1 MPGDWQTETPSK
13 PDRPARLT
21 DEEFRALR
29 KARRIRR
36 RLARRERNKRRLLV
50 TIAILPSMFTLGNG
64 LLGFAAIYL
73 ATRTAIDGE
82 PALLGVAAWLLF
94 AAMVCDMLD
103 GRLARFARKTSDFGA
118 QLDSMCDAISF
129 GVAPPILMIRTVMGA
144 VHGQISKVPVLW
156 RLSDIG
162 VERVLWLIGGIYVA
176 GAVLRLARF
185 NVENEPDESYH
196 MSFRGLP
203 SPGAAAAVAT
213 LVLLFDHLMHL
224 NEGQW
229 AGPWPVMIGPENAL
243 WVAAVISLALPLI
256 TLAVGLLMVSTFR
269 YPHIVN
275 QYIRGRKPFGY
286 LVKLLLLIA
295 AAMLEPFLTL
305 AAAATTYA
313 LAPPIAA
320 TFRRARRTGP
330 APQPDDGPTEEDD

>member
-1 MPGDWQTETPSK
+1 MPGDWQTETPPK
-13 PDRPARLT
+13 PDRPERLT
-21 DEEFRALR
+21 DEERRALHHS
-29 KARRIRR
+29 RRIRR
-36 RLARRERNKRRLLV
+36 RVARRERNKRRLLV
-50 TIAILPSMFTLGNG
+50 TISILPSMFTLGNG

-82 PALLGVAAWLLF
+82 PALLGVSAWLLF
-94 AAMVCDMLD
+94 AAMICDLLD

-118 QLDSMCDAISF
+118 QLDSMCDVISF
-129 GVAPPILMIRTVMGA
+129 GVAPPVLMIRTVMGA

-156 RLSDIG
+156 RLSDVG
-162 VERVLWLIGGIYVA
+162 VERMLWLVGGIYVA

-185 NVENEPDESYH
+185 NVENEPDESAH

-224 NEGQW
+224 NEGGW
-229 AGPWPVMIGPENAL
+229 VGPWPALLAPQTAL
-243 WVAAVISLALPLI
+243 WFAAVISLALPLI
-256 TLAVGLLMVSTFR
+256 TLAVGLLMVSGFR
-269 YPHIVN
+269 YPHLVN

-295 AAMLEPFLTL
+295 AAMLEPFLTM
-305 AAAATTYA
+305 AAAASTYA
-313 LAPPIAA
+313 LSPPLSAA
-320 TFRRARRTGP
+320 FRRTRRAGP
-330 APQPDDGPTEEDD
+330 APQPDDASAEQED